1 MSLKQVVLFPHPPIV
16 VPEIAGSRFDEVKKT
31 AIGMTELCKDIL
43 AKQPDTIVIMTPHS
57 QLHASAFGTYI
68 APELA
73 GNFASFGAPN
83 VKMTVKNDLELI
95 KAIQEIRLESD
106 TRDMVPMNE
115 KTPIDHGSGVPLY
128 YLLKAGYKG
137 SVVIFNYCF
146 GPIEQHCD
154 FGKSIKLAAEKLNKN
169 VILIASG
176 DLSHRV
182 TQSAPGGYH
191 PDGETFDKLV
201 VEAIEEHRFDLIKT
215 MSPILRQEAGECAYN
230 SLMVA
235 FGALEDM
242 KTSTKVYSYEAP
254 FGVGY
259 LVASL

>member
-1 MSLKQVVLFPHPPIV
+1 MSLEQVVLFPHPPIV
-16 VPEIAGSRFDEVKKT
+16 IPEVAGPRFDEVIKT
-31 AIGMTELCKDIL
+31 AKGMTELCNDIIDL
-43 AKQPDTIVIMTPHS
+43 EPDTIVIMTPHS
-57 QLHASAFGTYI
+57 QLHASAFGTYV

-83 VKMTVKNDLELI
+83 VKMTVKNDLEMI
-95 KAIQEIRLESD
+95 KTIQEIRLE
-106 TRDMVPMNE
+106 TGTKDMVPMNE
-115 KTPIDHGSGVPLY
+115 RTPIDHGSGVPLY

-146 GPIEQHCD
+146 GSIEQHCD
-154 FGKSIKLAAEKLNKN
+154 FGQSIKKAAEKLNKK
-169 VILIASG
+169 VVLLASG

-182 TQSAPGGYH
+182 TQSAPAGYH
-191 PDGETFDKLV
+191 PDGEKFDKLV
-201 VEAIEEHRFDLIKT
+201 VDAIRDNQYDRIKT
-215 MSPILRQEAGECAYN
+215 MSPQLREDAGECAYN

-235 FGALEDM
+235 IGALED
-242 KTSTKVYSYEAP
+242 TETNAKVYSYEAP